1 MINGNGSKKI
11 ETEGSAPKA
20 GVSAVFEENIH
31 LKFRVAKRRNDFQR
45 NSLFKS
51 ERCANQTDG

>member
-31 LKFRVAKRRNDFQR
+31 LKFRVAKCSNDFQR
-45 NSLFKS
+45 NSLFK
-51 ERCANQTDG
+51 